1 MRFITAAA
9 ISRRTVTMLAVV
21 LLLAGGVFAYNSLQV
36 ELFPEIEFP
45 LVVVTTS
52 YAGADPEGVVQDVT
66 SPIERAI
73 SGAEGLETVQSNS
86 FEGNSIVL
94 ATFAFGTDMANA
106 ESFVESAVG
115 GLAFPS
121 GAERPEV
128 GRFDPDQFPVLQFS
142 VVSDDG
148 IEDLSELVQ
157 SRILPELSGIDGIMQ
172 IVVSGEVERQ
182 VQVAVDPDRM
192 QASGVSLPQVAAALS
207 ENNVTLPAG
216 LISGAGNTVPV
227 KTTHTLGSVEDIRG
241 LVVGFSPVGPVLL
254 GDVAAVILTEGAPSS
269 ISRTNGKP
277 AVSVSVVKEAE
288 SNTIEVTEAVRAALD
303 GLTGLTGLPPSVGI
317 VIVSDQGPEIQD
329 QIDTLLQEALY
340 GFLFAVG
347 VVFIFMLT
355 IRPTVVRG
363 LITTLR
369 PTLVIALS
377 IPLSVLTA
385 VLLMTWQDMSLNFM
399 TLGGLAISVGRVVD
413 DAIVVLENVYR
424 HIQAGRERW
433 RAALEA
439 TTEVGP
445 AILASTLTTI
455 VVFAPLAFIEG
466 LVGAFFL
473 PFALTVVFALAA
485 SLVVALTAVPVLGA
499 YLLRPGDLPEGA
511 GEDDI
516 AFVNE
521 TWLQRTYTP
530 ALRWALG
537 HKAMT
542 LLGAIIVTVASLAL
556 LTLIPVTLFPSGGQ
570 RIVEIEL
577 TMPPGTPAERTLAEI
592 IQIEESVRDFADI
605 YTATVG
611 STNLGSGGAP
621 GSFNQAS
628 MLVVLAEDPPEDI
641 ANSLR
646 DELESPGR
654 QVRVNEISDGPPAG
668 GVEISVAGPDYE
680 DISMVSQELVSSLS
694 SMGGVVNL
702 ESNVAQAREEVAV
715 EVHPGAAAAIGLT
728 TRQVGFQLSQF
739 LVGRAVTTINVNGE
753 ATDVVLS
760 GGRDAVNSLEKV
772 GNLVIAGP
780 VGAAP
785 LRELAQLTTREG
797 PVTISRTDGQ
807 RSASITG
814 DIAADD
820 TQAIGIEIDRKIE
833 ELTLPLGVTVTS
845 GGIFADIAEGFQA
858 IFLSMAVGIILMY
871 LVMVASLGSLRN
883 PIVIVTSLPL
893 ALIGVL
899 VALAITG
906 RTLGLPAMMGLLLLI
921 GIVVTN
927 AIVLIAF
934 VEQLR
939 DRGMSVTEA
948 LITGGRVRLRPILM
962 TALTTSFALLPL
974 AAFSSGEGGIISSEL
989 ATVVI
994 GGLISST
1001 ALTLIVVPVVYY
1013 LFNVSIPRLLV
1024 RLRLTPAAVSFG

>member
-9 ISRRTVTMLAVV
+9 ISRRTVTLLAVV

-148 IEDLSELVQ
+148 IEDLSDLVQ
-157 SRILPELSGIDGIMQ
+157 SRILPQLSGIDGIMQ

-216 LISGAGNTVPV
+216 LISGAGNSVPV

-241 LVVGFSPVGPVLL
+241 LVVGVSPVGPVLL

-303 GLTGLTGLPPSVGI
+303 GLTGLPPSVGI
-317 VIVSDQGPEIQD
+317 VIVSDQGPEIQE

-399 TLGGLAISVGRVVD
+399 TLGRAGYFRGAGGGR
-413 DAIVVLENVYR
+413 R
-424 HIQAGRERW
+424 HR
-433 RAALEA
+433 
-439 TTEVGP
+439 
-445 AILASTLTTI
+445 
-455 VVFAPLAFIEG
+455 
-466 LVGAFFL
+466 
-473 PFALTVVFALAA
+473 
-485 SLVVALTAVPVLGA
+485 
-499 YLLRPGDLPEGA
+499 GA
-511 GEDDI
+511 GERVPAHSGGTGAVAGSAGGHHRGWPRDLGVDPDHDSG
-516 AFVNE
+516 VRSPRLHRG
-521 TWLQRTYTP
+521 TGGGVLL
-530 ALRWALG
+530 ALRAHCG
-537 HKAMT
+537 
-542 LLGAIIVTVASLAL
+542 VR
-556 LTLIPVTLFPSGGQ
+556 PSGVLGGGPDGRASAGSLPVAPRRPPRRSGGRRHRLRQ
-570 RIVEIEL
+570 RDLVAEDL
-577 TMPPGTPAERTLAEI
+577 HASVAMGLGPQGHDPAWSDCRYRGKPGPADPHSGDPVPQWRTAHRRNRVDHAPGTPAERTLAEI
-592 IQIEESVRDFADI
+592 IQIEENVRDF
-605 YTATVG
+605 
-611 STNLGSGGAP
+611 GGYIHRHRGKHQP
-621 GSFNQAS
+621 RFRRRPRLFQPSKY
-628 MLVVLAEDPPEDI
+628 V
-641 ANSLR
+641 
-646 DELESPGR
+646 
-654 QVRVNEISDGPPAG
+654 G
-668 GVEISVAGPDYE
+668 GVGRRP
-680 DISMVSQELVSSLS
+680 
-694 SMGGVVNL
+694 
-702 ESNVAQAREEVAV
+702 AR
-715 EVHPGAAAAIGLT
+715 
-728 TRQVGFQLSQF
+728 
-739 LVGRAVTTINVNGE
+739 
-753 ATDVVLS
+753 
-760 GGRDAVNSLEKV
+760 
-772 GNLVIAGP
+772 
-780 VGAAP
+780 
-785 LRELAQLTTREG
+785 
-797 PVTISRTDGQ
+797 
-807 RSASITG
+807 
-814 DIAADD
+814 
-820 TQAIGIEIDRKIE
+820 
-833 ELTLPLGVTVTS
+833 
-845 GGIFADIAEGFQA
+845 
-858 IFLSMAVGIILMY
+858 
-871 LVMVASLGSLRN
+871 
-883 PIVIVTSLPL
+883 
-893 ALIGVL
+893 
-899 VALAITG
+899 
-906 RTLGLPAMMGLLLLI
+906 
-921 GIVVTN
+921 
-927 AIVLIAF
+927 
-934 VEQLR
+934 
-939 DRGMSVTEA
+939 
-948 LITGGRVRLRPILM
+948 
-962 TALTTSFALLPL
+962 
-974 AAFSSGEGGIISSEL
+974 
-989 ATVVI
+989 
-994 GGLISST
+994 
-1001 ALTLIVVPVVYY
+1001 
-1013 LFNVSIPRLLV
+1013 
-1024 RLRLTPAAVSFG
+1024 

>member
-9 ISRRTVTMLAVV
+9 IRRRTVTLLAVV
-21 LLLAGGVFAYNSLQV
+21 ILLAGGVLAYNSLQV

-45 LVVVTTS
+45 LVTVITS
-52 YAGADPEGVVQDVT
+52 YQGADPEGVVQDVT
-66 SPIERAI
+66 FPVERAI
-73 SGAEGLETVQSNS
+73 SGAEGLETVQSSS

-94 ATFAFGTDMANA
+94 ATFEFGTDMAEA
-106 ESFVESAVG
+106 ESFIESAVN
-115 GLAFPS
+115 GLSFPV
-121 GAERPEV
+121 GVEDPEV
-128 GRFDPDQFPVLQFS
+128 GRFNPDQFPVLQFS
-142 VVSDDG
+142 VVSDAG
-148 IEDLSELVQ
+148 VQSLSEVVE
-157 SRILPELSGIDGIMQ
+157 SVILPELAGVDGILQ
-172 IVVSGEVERQ
+172 TVVSGEVDRQ
-182 VQVAVDPDRM
+182 VRVAVDPVKM
-192 QASGVSLPQVAAALS
+192 QESGVSLPQISASLS
-207 ENNVTLPAG
+207 ENNVVLPAG
-216 LISGAGNTVPV
+216 LISGGGNTVPV
-227 KTTHTLGSVEDIRG
+227 KTIHTLGSVDEIRR
-241 LVVGFSPVGPVLL
+241 LVVGASPAGPVLL
-254 GDVAAVILTEGAPSS
+254 EDVATIELTDSIPSS

-277 AVSVSVVKEAE
+277 AISVSVIKEAE
-288 SNTIEVTEAVRAALD
+288 ANTIEVTEGVREAL
-303 GLTGLTGLPPSVGI
+303 GSLNLPVGVGI
-317 VIVSDQGPEIQD
+317 VIVSDQGPEIQQ
-329 QIDTLLQEALY
+329 QIDTLLREALF
-340 GFLFAVG
+340 GFLFAVT

-355 IRPTVVRG
+355 IRPTVIRG
-363 LITTLR
+363 IFTSLR

-377 IPLSVLTA
+377 IPLSVLTG
-385 VLLMTWQDMSLNFM
+385 VLLMTWQDMTLNFM

-433 RAALEA
+433 RAALDA

-455 VVFAPLAFIEG
+455 VVFIPLGFIQG

-499 YLLRPGDLPEGA
+499 YLLRPGDLPEGS

-516 AFVNE
+516 AFLNE
-521 TWLQRTYTP
+521 TWLQRAYTP
-530 ALRWALG
+530 VLRWALG
-537 HKAMT
+537 HKAIT
-542 LLGAIIVTVASLAL
+542 ILGAVVLTVASLAL
-556 LTLIPVTLFPSGGQ
+556 LSLIPVTLFPSGGQ
-570 RIVEIEL
+570 RYIEVNL
-577 TMPPGTPAERTLAEI
+577 TLPPGTPPDRTLAEV
-592 IQIEESVRDFADI
+592 IQIEEEVRDISEI

-611 STNLGSGGAP
+611 ATDLSGGGVP
-621 GSFNQAS
+621 GGFNQAS
-628 MLVVLAEDPPEDI
+628 LLIALTSDAPED
-641 ANSLR
+641 AASRLR
-646 DELESPGR
+646 EDLAGPGKV
-654 QVRVNEISDGPPAG
+654 VRVTEISDGPPAS
-668 GVEISVAGPDYE
+668 GVEISVAGPDYD
-680 DISMVSQELVSSLS
+680 DIIRVSQYLVSSLTAVE
-694 SMGGVVNL
+694 GVVNL
-702 ESNVAQAREEVAV
+702 ESDVAQARDELAV
-715 EVHPGAAAAIGLT
+715 EVDPAAAASIGLT

-739 LVGRAVTTINVNGE
+739 LVGRSVTTINIGGE
-753 ATDVVLS
+753 DTDVVLS
-760 GGRDAVNSLEKV
+760 GTRDSISSVNKV
-772 GNLVIAGP
+772 GSLVIAGP
-780 VGAAP
+780 GGSAP
-785 LRELAQLTTREG
+785 LRELAELTTREG
-797 PVTISRTDGQ
+797 PVTISRTDQQ

-814 DIAADD
+814 DITDAD
-820 TQAIGIEIDRKIE
+820 TQAVGVEIDRVIA
-833 ELTLPLGVTVTS
+833 ELDLPPGLTVTS

-858 IFLSMAVGIILMY
+858 IFLSMAVGIVLMY

-899 VALAITG
+899 VALAVTG

-939 DRGMSVTEA
+939 ERGMSITEA

-974 AAFSSGEGGIISSEL
+974 AAFSGGEGGIISSEL

-1013 LFNVSIPRLLV
+1013 LFNESIPGLFR
-1024 RLRLTPAAVSFG
+1024 RPRPSPAVVNSV